1 MSSEAA
7 FVWLFCVVSI
17 GETTMK
23 YPKYPSSKKGL
34 DAYWRKVM
42 AICKTEDFLYV
53 KPSYVSPAHKAP
65 ALPVRFVRKQP
76 A

>member
-1 MSSEAA
+1 MPFEAA
-7 FVWLFCVVSI
+7 FVRLFGVVSI

-23 YPKYPSSKKGL
+23 YPKYPSTKKGVE
-34 DAYWRKVM
+34 AYWRKVM

>member
-1 MSSEAA
+1 MSVKAA
-7 FVWLFCVVSI
+7 FVRLFGVVSI

-23 YPKYPSSKKGL
+23 YPSTKKGVK
-34 DAYWRKVM
+34 AYWRNVI

-76 A
+76 S

>member
-1 MSSEAA
+1 
-7 FVWLFCVVSI
+7 
-17 GETTMK
+17 MK
-23 YPKYPSSKKGL
+23 YPKYPSTKKGVK
-34 DAYWRKVM
+34 AYWRKVM

-65 ALPVRFVRKQP
+65 TLPVRFVRKQP

>member
-1 MSSEAA
+1 
-7 FVWLFCVVSI
+7 
-17 GETTMK
+17 MK

-76 A
+76 S

>member
-1 MSSEAA
+1 MFSEAA
-7 FVWLFCVVSI
+7 FVRLFGVVSI
-17 GETTMK
+17 GETTMR
-23 YPKYPSSKKGL
+23 YPSTKKGVK
-34 DAYWRKVM
+34 AYWRKVM

-65 ALPVRFVRKQP
+65 VLPVRFVRKQP